1 MELSS
6 SATAP
11 LQPTAH
17 PPLQPTAHPP
27 PPALWSLRFA
37 PAWLSLVALLLLFA
51 PALIWLVG
59 TWSSPDYGSSGFLA
73 LVLLVA
79 FFFIRRARLRPRTVI
94 ASRPLIGLLLLT
106 AGLEVFFAPLEINVL
121 SAALAIVALHLWS
134 VAFFEIDGSWYAKP
148 QLYVALC
155 SLPVVHWGNTLFG
168 FHLQQFATRLAGA
181 ALSLYGAA
189 VEVDGTLLRFAHMV
203 VAVDESCSGMRL
215 LMGALLFGL
224 LAQPQKRRVLFWIAL
239 FVGVLL
245 ANVMRVMALA
255 LAHLWLAGPP
265 SESFHQGVGL
275 GLFALVCAALL
286 SLFVRPTQKVA
297 R

>member
-1 MELSS
+1 
-6 SATAP
+6 
-11 LQPTAH
+11 
-17 PPLQPTAHPP
+17 
-27 PPALWSLRFA
+27 
-37 PAWLSLVALLLLFA
+37 
-51 PALIWLVG
+51 
-59 TWSSPDYGSSGFLA
+59 
-73 LVLLVA
+73 
-79 FFFIRRARLRPRTVI
+79 
-94 ASRPLIGLLLLT
+94 
-106 AGLEVFFAPLEINVL
+106 VL

-255 LAHLWLAGPP
+255 LAHLWLAGPLRRAFIRA
-265 SESFHQGVGL
+265 SGSVFLRSFALPCSASLSDRPKRWPDETVARRDRL
-275 GLFALVCAALL
+275 GLHGRAQAAAHTGQKSTARDRAAQSVVANTANAAGAEPIGTAPCPTKNHDAGQRPAMAKAWSRSCASPAGCA
-286 SLFVRPTQKVA
+286 SITR
-297 R
+297 